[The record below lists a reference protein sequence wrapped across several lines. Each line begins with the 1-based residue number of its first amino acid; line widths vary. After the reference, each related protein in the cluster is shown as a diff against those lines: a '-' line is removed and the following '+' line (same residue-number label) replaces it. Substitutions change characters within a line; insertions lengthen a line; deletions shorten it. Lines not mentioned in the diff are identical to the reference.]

1 MFVDNGNAGNYVALS
16 SISSA
21 IFMPWEFHVGP
32 YFHFGQSQ
40 IRPNLKDGENEW
52 IFVPLTSRAKKT

>member
-1 MFVDNGNAGNYVALS
+1 VFVDNGNADNYVALS
-16 SISSA
+16 SILSA
-21 IFMPWEFHVGP
+21 IFMLWEFHVEL

>member
-21 IFMPWEFHVGP
+21 IFMPWEFHVGLH
-32 YFHFGQSQ
+32 FHFGQSQ
-40 IRPNLKDGENEW
+40 IRPNLKDGENER
-52 IFVPLTSRAKKT
+52 IFVPLAFRVKNT